1 MTIAAAVVAVVAVL
15 VAASGG
21 VAAVLFESGV
31 VVLVGSGATLWRF
44 RFRKSPALVESRS
57 RVPARPLFRDLSSF
71 FASEFVDC
79 STSESVECSSTTTTE
94 CSTVCSTN
102 KCSPTRW
109 MWRIPVPSAKAGLF
123 FSSRFFVFWAPV
135 VMIVL

>member
-79 STSESVECSSTTTTE
+79 STSESAQCSTTRTE
-94 CSTVCSTN
+94 CSTVW
-102 KCSPTRW
+102 W